1 MNLKFMNNTKEIH
14 GNRRAIFFS
23 DLDNTLIYSHRHQI
37 SEPMVWVEELNGRH
51 QSFMSRRSFDYF
63 KTQDWLEVIPTT
75 MRTVEQYTRL
85 LGLGEALGW
94 HLALVC
100 NGAVLLVDGK
110 EDPAWREESIRFS
123 ENDQPAYE
131 ATLGKA
137 FDAYAKENIV
147 SVDRIMFYIKGT
159 EADLT
164 YRYLKENSDP
174 GHVFVYKDSRKVY
187 CLPVSLRKGCA
198 VRRFMGNTGG
208 RSFCART
215 QGDEPFIKWIPGNVS
230 TRVGSSDDGLRCVTS
245 ADDFSDK
252 GVLCIAAGDG
262 PSDVGMLE
270 QADICLCPREL
281 DDAVE
286 HAGHKILCEGFFAD
300 SICRELENIR
310 TGL

>member
-1 MNLKFMNNTKEIH
+1 MNGHLINLKFMNNTKKYTETE
-14 GNRRAIFFS
+14 GQYFFS

-37 SEPMVWVEELNGRH
+37 SEPMVWVEELNGRR

-63 KTQDWLEVIPTT
+63 KTRNWLEVIPTT

-123 ENDQPAYE
+123 ENDQPAYA

-137 FDAYAKENIV
+137 LDAYGRENIV

-164 YRYLKENSDP
+164 YRYLKENSDSGTCLCIKIP
-174 GHVFVYKDSRKVY
+174 GRCIVCLCRFVRGVRCSGSEAQGDG
-187 CLPVSLRKGCA
+187 PFVSAAG
-198 VRRFMGNTGG
+198 MNTGG
-208 RSFCART
+208 RSFCAYTGMAVLTKTCCASLRET
-215 QGDEPFIKWIPGNVS
+215 ALQMWECWSRRISVCVPGSLTV
-230 TRVGSSDDGLRCVTS
+230 R
-245 ADDFSDK
+245 
-252 GVLCIAAGDG
+252 
-262 PSDVGMLE
+262 
-270 QADICLCPREL
+270 
-281 DDAVE
+281 
-286 HAGHKILCEGFFAD
+286 
-300 SICRELENIR
+300 
-310 TGL
+310 